1 MNIFI
6 KNLVAFSIIALLSID
21 SAKAQEI
28 DLFKATEDSLNEQK
42 KNETIEVDATFKATR
57 MVHGHSVETTKK
69 GILDFR
75 IHHRFGFV
83 NTGLYELFG
92 LDNASMRMS
101 FDYGITNRLA
111 IGIGRSTYLKQM
123 DGFVKYKLLQQTT
136 GRKVMP
142 ISVSILAAS
151 NIKTIRNTDPQKPL
165 TTADKTAYTV
175 QAIIAKKFSSTT
187 SFQVI
192 PTMVHYNLVPKA
204 TDNNDMFSIGLG
216 ARQQLSKRISLTAEY
231 YYQLQRFD
239 NTHNSLA
246 VGVDIETGG
255 HVFQLHFTN
264 ATGMTEPTFIHE
276 TPGDFFNGD
285 IHFGFNISRSFS
297 LQKRGQSRTSIK

>member
-1 MNIFI
+1 MHTTILQWATAIGAF
-6 KNLVAFSIIALLSID
+6 VFSIT
-21 SAKAQEI
+21 SATGQEI
-28 DLFKATEDSLNEQK
+28 DLFKQTQDSLQAQSK
-42 KNETIEVDATFKATR
+42 TETSIVNATFKATR

-101 FDYGITNRLA
+101 FDYGLTNRLA
-111 IGIGRSTYLKQM
+111 IGIGRSTFLKQM
-123 DGFVKYKLLQQTT
+123 DGFIKYKLLQQKT
-136 GRKVMP
+136 GKLAMP
-142 ISVSILAAS
+142 ISLSIVGAS

-165 TTADKTAYTV
+165 TTADKTAYTL
-175 QAIIAKKFSSTT
+175 QAIIARKFNNRT
-187 SFQVI
+187 SVQVV
-192 PTMVHYNLVPKA
+192 PTMVHYNLVPLA
-204 TDNNDMFSIGLG
+204 TDQNQMFAVGLG
-216 ARQQLSKRISLTAEY
+216 AKHQLTKRVCLTAEY
-231 YYQLQRFD
+231 YYQLTRFA
-239 NTHNSLA
+239 NTRNSLA

-276 TPGDFFNGD
+276 TQGNFWNGD

-297 LQKRGQSRTSIK
+297 LQKRGQNRTSIK